1 MDDRLPVC
9 PSSGRSEEHTSELQ
23 SLALPD
29 VLPIYHTNRR
39 SLADHARIVGSPE
52 GMDAPI
58 SSWTIDF
65 RFARHPADRKSTRLN
80 SSHLPYQTFFRSITQ
95 IGVALPI
102 TPGLSAVR
110 KEWPRRSPH
119 GRSTSGLPVI
129 RQIGR
134 AHV

>member
-39 SLADHARIVGSPE
+39 SLADHARIVGGPE
-52 GMDAPI
+52 GMAAPI

-65 RFARHPADRKSTRLN
+65 RFARHPAAGGREPPNRAFPCSGGWT
-80 SSHLPYQTFFRSITQ
+80 T
-95 IGVALPI
+95 VAD
-102 TPGLSAVR
+102 
-110 KEWPRRSPH
+110 
-119 GRSTSGLPVI
+119 
-129 RQIGR
+129 QIGR
-134 AHV
+134 ASWRGRA